1 MLDILMAI
9 KNNNVSKIP
18 SYSPEHVEHLKKLL
32 RSLVR
37 RGNYVAELK
46 ISLADLLEGMAIS
59 FAIFLTMIEFCIDSY
74 ICDFKFLVINSG

>member
-18 SYSPEHVEHLKKLL
+18 SYSPEHIEHLKKLMRTL
-32 RSLVR
+32 IR

-46 ISLADLLEGMAIS
+46 ITLDDILKGNFIYFVTVDIILY
-59 FAIFLTMIEFCIDSY
+59 F
-74 ICDFKFLVINSG
+74 